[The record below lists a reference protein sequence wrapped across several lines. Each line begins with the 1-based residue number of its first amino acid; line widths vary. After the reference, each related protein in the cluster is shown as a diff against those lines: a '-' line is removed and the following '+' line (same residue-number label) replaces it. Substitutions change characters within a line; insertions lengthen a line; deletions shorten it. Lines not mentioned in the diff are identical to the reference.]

1 MSTCRRARVFLSLT
15 MIGVL
20 TLSGCSVNKPN
31 DKAIAVYDFGADKT
45 GDDQAVPAV
54 PNADRRLTGRLALE
68 VRAVT
73 WLDNPGI
80 DYRLTYS
87 TPLRRSQYVDS
98 RWAAPPAQLLAQQL
112 RRRTGLVAVDRMAV
126 DCLLRIELR
135 EFSQVFTS
143 PQTSHGVL
151 SGQAELIDGQ
161 RRLIV
166 SRPIDVEHPAPAPDA
181 AGGVQALVATGSEL
195 GGQLIAWLDQLDR
208 QGALKACRP
217 VR

>member
-1 MSTCRRARVFLSLT
+1 MKKLLTTTVMAASLSA
-15 MIGVL
+15 L

-98 RWAAPPAQLLAQQL
+98 RWAAPPAQL
-112 RRRTGLVAVDRMAV
+112 
-126 DCLLRIELR
+126 
-135 EFSQVFTS
+135 
-143 PQTSHGVL
+143 
-151 SGQAELIDGQ
+151 
-161 RRLIV
+161 
-166 SRPIDVEHPAPAPDA
+166 
-181 AGGVQALVATGSEL
+181 
-195 GGQLIAWLDQLDR
+195 
-208 QGALKACRP
+208 
-217 VR
+217 